1 MDKMNLVFERGDEA
15 QQRKSKRILDRVL
28 NGSLLH
34 TEEIENAIKRNDIK
48 AEIHHHYLQYN
59 ILKYIKIRG
68 GSEAYP
74 IEKLDPMIE
83 EEKQFIAK
91 HIDKALF

>member
-1 MDKMNLVFERGDEA
+1 MRAM
-15 QQRKSKRILDRVL
+15 
-28 NGSLLH
+28 
-34 TEEIENAIKRNDIK
+34 
-48 AEIHHHYLQYN
+48 
-59 ILKYIKIRG
+59 G

-83 EEKQFIAK
+83 KEKQFIAK